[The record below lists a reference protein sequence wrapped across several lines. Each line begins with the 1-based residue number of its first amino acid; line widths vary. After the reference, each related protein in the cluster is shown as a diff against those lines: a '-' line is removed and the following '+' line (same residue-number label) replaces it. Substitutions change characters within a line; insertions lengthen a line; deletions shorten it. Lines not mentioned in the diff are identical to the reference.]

1 MLPKSFVFTIN
12 HMNQPLEA
20 YDRILDRMRVWQV
33 WLILGAIFLIGYL
46 FIRNSRNQNS
56 AYALKLKTIGEGT
69 FVFGVVLVI
78 FCISFSTNVIKPT
91 KFNQAFHR
99 PYDENSIFLINLD
112 SNILIKQDKSDY
124 PGIINDKKGYPYRF
138 YVADIENINNS
149 PTYLGHVKNG
159 KIYLNKKNK
168 AGKLF
173 SKYYYY
179 IKKHHLVK
187 KFKHGFEFKY
197 NPKINSSTL
206 TGSRVTLGAKLTK
219 HKKIKIYNAGVA
231 EARKRIH
238 DMHETNKY
246 RMREYERN
254 RNIPPKEKKRMEE
267 QIRQEEQKQKDVLK
281 KFNK

>member
-12 HMNQPLEA
+12 RMNQPLEA

-56 AYALKLKTIGEGT
+56 VYALKLKTIGQGT
-69 FVFGVVLVI
+69 FVFGVVLAI

-99 PYDENSIFLINLD
+99 PYDENSLFLLNLD
-112 SNILIKQDKSDY
+112 SHIFIKQDKSNY

-138 YVADIENINNS
+138 YTYGANYSGHLN
-149 PTYLGHVKNG
+149 YLGHVKNN
-159 KIYLNKKNK
+159 KVYFNKKNK

-187 KFKHGFEFKY
+187 KFKHGFEFEY
-197 NPKINSSTL
+197 NSRINGSTL

-238 DMHETNKY
+238 DMHEANKY

-254 RNIPPKEKKRMEE
+254 RNIPSKEKKRMED
-267 QIRQEEQKQKDVLK
+267 QIRQEEQKQKAKLK

>member
-56 AYALKLKTIGEGT
+56 AYALKLKTIGQGT
-69 FVFGVVLVI
+69 FVFGVVLAI

-99 PYDENSIFLINLD
+99 PYDENSLFLFNLD
-112 SNILIKQDKSDY
+112 SNIVVKQDKSDY

-138 YVADIENINNS
+138 YVTNLENINNS
-149 PTYLGHVKNG
+149 PTYLGYVKNS
-159 KIYLNKKNK
+159 KIHLNKKNK

-173 SKYYYY
+173 SKYYSY

-187 KFKHGFEFKY
+187 KFKHGFVFEY
-197 NPKINSSTL
+197 SSKINGSTL

-238 DMHETNKY
+238 DMHEANKY

-254 RNIPPKEKKRMEE
+254 RNIPSKEKKRMED
-267 QIRQEEQKQKDVLK
+267 QIRQEEQKQKAKLK